1 MTDLYRRR
9 MLFVDEY
16 IFFRKWPWV
25 TLDMTLTLGANLD
38 QILVGIEHNVLPH
51 YKVIHQNND
60 LTPMTSSD
68 PWLTCDPQH
77 E

>member
-1 MTDLYRRR
+1 
-9 MLFVDEY
+9 
-16 IFFRKWPWV
+16 
-25 TLDMTLTLGANLD
+25 MTLTLGANLD
-38 QILVGIEHNVLPH
+38 KILVGIKQCLPH

-68 PWLTCDPQH
+68 PWLTCDPQY